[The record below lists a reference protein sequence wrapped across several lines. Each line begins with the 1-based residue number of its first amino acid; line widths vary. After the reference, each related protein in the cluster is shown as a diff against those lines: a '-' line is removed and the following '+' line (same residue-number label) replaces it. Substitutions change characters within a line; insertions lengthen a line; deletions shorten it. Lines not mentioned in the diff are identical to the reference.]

1 MTNSGTDDG
10 WALVGNPLGLLNR
23 LRTPPNFVQRRLN
36 MGATNGPTLRLFIVS
51 GCFRS
56 RDHRRG
62 HCDRAAKETDRFGT
76 TPQLAPARA
85 DPGARSV
92 LWDMTMKSGDLE
104 LMSVDELWALHM
116 EIGAV
121 LTRRIFAEKKQIDQ
135 RLRQLGSGVFEGNVR
150 RERRPYPRVLPK
162 YRNPDKPSETW
173 AGRGKRPRWLTAKLR
188 SGKKLDDFRIN
199 QSSSRKQRAARG

>member
-1 MTNSGTDDG
+1 
-10 WALVGNPLGLLNR
+10 
-23 LRTPPNFVQRRLN
+23 
-36 MGATNGPTLRLFIVS
+36 
-51 GCFRS
+51 
-56 RDHRRG
+56 
-62 HCDRAAKETDRFGT
+62 
-76 TPQLAPARA
+76 
-85 DPGARSV
+85 
-92 LWDMTMKSGDLE
+92 
-104 LMSVDELWALHM
+104 M

-121 LTRRIFAEKKQIDQ
+121 LTRRISAEKKQIDQ

-162 YRNPDKPSETW
+162 YCNPDNPSETW